1 MYRIDKN
8 NIFKIQDIG
17 IFHFEGCLFDGKM
30 YSSGEQIVIAHCL
43 GAMTCLG
50 NNAYGDLQQW
60 GQVVFF

>member
-1 MYRIDKN
+1 
-8 NIFKIQDIG
+8 
-17 IFHFEGCLFDGKM
+17 M

-60 GQVVFF
+60 GQVVFS